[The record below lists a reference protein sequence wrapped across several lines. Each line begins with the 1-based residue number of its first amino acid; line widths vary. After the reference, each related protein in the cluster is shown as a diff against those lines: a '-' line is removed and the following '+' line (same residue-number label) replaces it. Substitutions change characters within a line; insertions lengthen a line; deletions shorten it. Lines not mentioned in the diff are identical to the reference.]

1 MTYFIA
7 DAISLMSIAKPITFG
22 VFVGLWAYVVGYIDK
37 DAKFFYLKRQMWN
50 AIHLGVG
57 TFAWFLVLII
67 PMFWIG
73 LPLALVLIIGALIG
87 YHFYRNTE
95 VKEKDRWRMSLD
107 SFRARWN
114 DAQAQRQQAKATVV
128 IKGQDGAP
136 VDIPLGDDPL
146 VPVYEALS
154 NLLDFALPRR
164 ADRIDMVADASQTTL
179 SVHIDGVKYPQ
190 TKLDP
195 RVGLALIDYLKK
207 HAGMDVEDRR
217 KKQTGKLEL
226 AISNLGKQKFELTSI
241 GSTKDVNL
249 AIEINP
255 HQRTSMKFDKLGLLD
270 VQKNQLVPAL
280 DENLR
285 CVLVVCPP
293 GHGMTSTLHSLVERH
308 DPYTQNIMTLE
319 HEITHEME
327 GVTHNPIKLGTDAP
341 PIAQQLRTILLREP
355 RVVLVGNLTDGD
367 TAKLIP
373 EHVMDMRFYVGIR
386 QTDAFTALRAWI
398 QAIGDKSKAAQSLNA
413 IVAQRLVRKL
423 CQTCREPYQ
432 PDANMLRKLNFSAEN
447 IQQFYKHSGQVIV
460 KDEPQPCPHCM
471 GLGYYGR
478 VGVFEV
484 MVFDDES
491 RDMVAAGQLDKL
503 RSHMRKNKMYYLQE
517 AALTR
522 VVEGVTSISEITRV
536 LVSSTPTPA
545 ASAKKSASQGNGK

>member
-7 DAISLMSIAKPITFG
+7 DAISLLSIPKPIIFG

-37 DAKFFYLKRQMWN
+37 DAQHYYLKRQLWN
-50 AIHLGVG
+50 GIHLGVG
-57 TFAWFLVLII
+57 IFAWFLVLTI
-67 PMFWIG
+67 PVLWIG
-73 LPLALVLIIGALIG
+73 LPVALILIIGALVG
-87 YHFYRNTE
+87 YHFYRNTQ
-95 VKEKDRWRMSLD
+95 VKPKDRWRMSLD
-107 SFRARWN
+107 SFKQRWS
-114 DAQAQRQQAKATVV
+114 DAQNQRQQAKATVI
-128 IKGQDGAP
+128 IKDQEGQM
-136 VDIPLGDDPL
+136 VEIPAGDDPL

-164 ADRIDMVADASQTTL
+164 ADRIDMVADANHTAL
-179 SVHIDGVKYPQ
+179 SVYIDGVKYPQ

-195 RVGLALIDYLKK
+195 RVGLGLIDYLKK
-207 HAGMDVEDRR
+207 HAGMDVENRR
-217 KKQTGKLEL
+217 KKQTGKLDL
-226 AISNLGKQKFELTSI
+226 TISELGKQKFELTSI

-249 AIEINP
+249 SIEINP
-255 HQRTSMKFDKLGLLD
+255 HLRTSMSFEKIGLLE
-270 VQKNQLVPAL
+270 VQETPLVPCL

-285 CVLVVCPP
+285 SVLVVCPP

-319 HEITHEME
+319 AKITHEME
-327 GVTHNPIKLGTDAP
+327 GVTHNTVKLGTDAP
-341 PIAQQLRTILLREP
+341 PISQQLRTILLREP
-355 RVVLVGNLTDGD
+355 RVVMLGNLTDGD

-398 QAIGDKSKAAQSLNA
+398 QAIGDKSKAADSLSA
-413 IVAQRLVRKL
+413 IVAQRLIRKL
-423 CQTCREPYQ
+423 CTTCREPYQ
-432 PDANMLRKLNFSAEN
+432 PDANMLRKLNFSSEN
-447 IQQFYKHSGQVIV
+447 ISQFYKHSGQVLV

-471 GLGYYGR
+471 GLGYFGR

-491 RDMVAAGQLDKL
+491 RELVAVGQLDKL

-536 LVSSTPTPA
+536 LVSGNT
-545 ASAKKSASQGNGK
+545 AKSNTNKRKG

>member
-7 DAISLMSIAKPITFG
+7 DSISLMSYAKPVTFG
-22 VFVGLWAYVVGYIDK
+22 IFVGLWGYVVGYIDK

-57 TFAWFLVLII
+57 VLAWFVLLTI
-67 PMFWIG
+67 PIFWVG
-73 LPLALVLIIGALIG
+73 LPLALLLIIGALVG

-95 VKEKDRWRMSLD
+95 VKEKDRWRLNLD

-114 DAQAQRQQAKATVV
+114 DAQTQRQQAKATV
-128 IKGQDGAP
+128 ILKGPDGQL

-146 VPVYEALS
+146 VPVYEALC

-164 ADRIDMVADASQTTL
+164 ADRIDMVADANHTTL

-195 RVGLALIDYLKK
+195 RVGLGLIDYLKK

-226 AISNLGKQKFELTSI
+226 TISDLGKQKFELTSI
-241 GSTKDVNL
+241 GSIKDLNL
-249 AIEINP
+249 TIEINP
-255 HQRTSMKFDKLGLLD
+255 HQRTSMSFDKVGLLD
-270 VQKNQLVPAL
+270 VQKTHLVPSL

-293 GHGMTSTLHSLVERH
+293 GHGMTTTLHSMVERH
-308 DPYTQNIMTLE
+308 DPYTQNIMSLE
-319 HEITHEME
+319 HNITHEME
-327 GVTHNPIKLGTDAP
+327 GVTHNKIKLGTDAP

-373 EHVMDMRFYVGIR
+373 DHVMDMRFYVGIR

-398 QAIGDKSKAAQSLNA
+398 QAIGDKSKAAESLNA

-471 GLGYYGR
+471 GLGYFGR
-478 VGVFEV
+478 IGVFEV

-536 LVSSTPTPA
+536 LVSSNPA
-545 ASAKKSASQGNGK
+545 SSKKSASKGSRK